1 MSLAKIRRV
10 GRDCEGTVLEREPRV
25 RACQVYARYVRIV
38 LCAADSRQAV
48 LAVRVGYTYL
58 LLLTVREPR
67 RPLGVLPFIACQE
80 VWVLVS
86 WIRTN
91 GYAFRL
97 SV

>member
-1 MSLAKIRRV
+1 V
-10 GRDCEGTVLEREPRV
+10 TVRERYRKGASGACEPR
-25 RACQVYARYVRIV
+25 ARYVRIV

-80 VWVLVS
+80 VGL
-86 WIRTN
+86 
-91 GYAFRL
+91 GYEWLRL
-97 SV
+97 SFVSLESRTPTP